1 MTPIEQR
8 KRRVT
13 AGIFGMLATWTI
25 AVLSLEAAILLAFV
39 VDQRWFPVVIFG
51 IYMVK
56 VYLRH
61 ASHFPV
67 PRRNRVAGSV
77 GTTLIISAIV
87 MIAIL
92 WIGDR
97 WEPEWLNPQP
107 RNQSIPY
114 IAILIVAPVMAVTSF
129 WQRWVASRSAERE
142 KYRVKFGTYAEH
154 DFLEELY
161 MQESSLQLEML
172 FAISAF
178 VGVADWVYYFKFYI
192 NVNINSPDT
201 FVYVIMPSI
210 LVAVSWM
217 YFFRRYRGM
226 WAYYCRNEELDSKS
240 GFHTDV
246 RYLIVAGDHL
256 FLTSASSGAPVDTPV
271 KCRLPFTD
279 VFDEFS
285 ALNRFVA
292 ISGLSPVKLKFAY
305 VNENTVTLSN
315 TLHYLCFFDKEE
327 QLQGIKTSGE
337 LYRIDQVLR
346 MVNGG
351 EVSPVLESELR
362 RIYTVALTWKTYSS
376 TGTRLYAVRNYRPTF
391 RLRDISKWNV
401 DYNDK
406 NWLSVAAVNQD
417 KPFWR
422 LRRFWRKYINSI
434 NGF

>member
-1 MTPIEQR
+1 
-8 KRRVT
+8 
-13 AGIFGMLATWTI
+13 MLATWTI

-178 VGVADWVYYFKFYI
+178 VGVADWVYYFK
-192 NVNINSPDT
+192 SL
-201 FVYVIMPSI
+201 MS
-210 LVAVSWM
+210 
-217 YFFRRYRGM
+217 
-226 WAYYCRNEELDSKS
+226 
-240 GFHTDV
+240 H
-246 RYLIVAGDHL
+246 
-256 FLTSASSGAPVDTPV
+256 
-271 KCRLPFTD
+271 
-279 VFDEFS
+279 
-285 ALNRFVA
+285 
-292 ISGLSPVKLKFAY
+292 
-305 VNENTVTLSN
+305 
-315 TLHYLCFFDKEE
+315 
-327 QLQGIKTSGE
+327 
-337 LYRIDQVLR
+337 
-346 MVNGG
+346 
-351 EVSPVLESELR
+351 
-362 RIYTVALTWKTYSS
+362 
-376 TGTRLYAVRNYRPTF
+376 
-391 RLRDISKWNV
+391 
-401 DYNDK
+401 
-406 NWLSVAAVNQD
+406 
-417 KPFWR
+417 
-422 LRRFWRKYINSI
+422 
-434 NGF
+434 